1 MVSLDPDIFEQ
12 VVAVSHEAARPG
24 EYRPL
29 PDELDAGV
37 REALAS
43 LGINRLYL
51 HQADAW
57 AQAAARRH
65 AVITTP
71 SASGKSLC
79 YNLPVLD
86 ALARDDRKR
95 ALFLYPTKALTQDQ
109 VRKLQALKLPF
120 VRPGVYDGDTPTD
133 QRPAIR
139 RRANIILTNPD
150 MLHLGILPHRDTWE
164 DFFFNLEYVVV
175 DEAHTY
181 RGVFG
186 SHMAN
191 VLRRL
196 RRVCRVYGSEPVFL
210 LTTAT
215 IANPGELAES
225 LTGLEFE
232 LVERDGSPRGERQ
245 IVFWN
250 PPFIDEALGIRR
262 SVFTEAAVLFAD
274 LVAQKTRTMAFARTR
289 KGTELI
295 YKYAR
300 ERLEELRPELAGA
313 VSPYRGGYTPA
324 QRREIERSL
333 FEGELYG
340 VIATS
345 ALELGIDVG
354 GIDAV
359 ISAAFPGTV
368 ASLRQQWG
376 RAGREGSRSLAVFMA
391 GQDALDQFF
400 AAHPEELLERDVE
413 EAIVDF
419 QNEYIFAGHLG
430 AAAYEAPLGPEDE
443 ELFGPSMMLNIESLK
458 YEGKLRESNGRFIWA
473 QPGFPAAGLNLRS
486 TSADSFTI
494 VIEDTGD
501 VLGEVEAERA
511 FVFIHPGA
519 IYMHLGETYQVR
531 RLDLEGRVALVRPV
545 LADYYTQPK
554 KETSIEI
561 MDRVFL
567 RTAAGVGLSFGR
579 VIATEH
585 VVAYQKKSLSE
596 NQVLEIVELDL
607 PEQEFRTE
615 GIWFPVGDEVL
626 AGIEPPEVLGGL
638 HALEH
643 GLIAL
648 LPLFAMCDRWDIGGL
663 STEMHWQV
671 GGPAI
676 FIYDGHPGGIGITR
690 RGFDRFED
698 VAARAGRMISSCRCE
713 SGCPSC
719 IQSPKCGNL
728 NEPLS
733 KAAAALMLERM
744 TGGFHEGQAAKR
756 S

>member
-1 MVSLDPDIFEQ
+1 MVRLDPETFEQ
-12 VVAVSHEAARPG
+12 IVAVSHEAARPG
-24 EYRPL
+24 EFAGL
-29 PDELDAGV
+29 PATLDPRV
-37 REALAS
+37 REALARQ
-43 LGINRLYL
+43 GVERLYS
-51 HQADAW
+51 HQAEAY
-57 AQAAARRH
+57 AAAAAGRH
-65 AVITTP
+65 TVITTA

-79 YNLPVLD
+79 FNLPVLNE
-86 ALARDDRKR
+86 LARGNKAR
-95 ALFLYPTKALTQDQ
+95 ALYLYPTKALTQDQ
-109 VRKLQALKLPF
+109 VRKLQGLKLPF
-120 VRPGVYDGDTPTD
+120 VRPGIYDGDTPSD
-133 QRPAIR
+133 HRPEIR
-139 RRANIILTNPD
+139 KRSNILLTNPD
-150 MLHLGILPHRDTWE
+150 MLHVGILPHRDTWE
-164 DFFFNLEYVVV
+164 DFFFNLKYVVI

-191 VLRRL
+191 VMRRL
-196 RRVCRVYGSEPVFL
+196 RRVCRIYGSEPVFL

-215 IANPGELAES
+215 IANPEELAAD
-225 LTGLEFE
+225 LTGLDCE
-232 LVERDGSPRGERQ
+232 VVARDGSPRGERQ

-250 PPFIDEALGIRR
+250 PPVIDEALGLRK
-262 SVFTEAAVLFAD
+262 SVFTEAAILFAD
-274 LVAQKTRTMAFARTR
+274 LVAARTRTLVFARTR

-300 ERLEELRPELAGA
+300 ERLEEYHPELAGTIA
-313 VSPYRGGYTPA
+313 PYRGGYTPA
-324 QRREIERSL
+324 QRREIEKGL
-333 FEGELYG
+333 FEGKLLG
-340 VIATS
+340 VVSTS

-359 ISAAFPGTV
+359 VTAAFPGTV

-376 RAGREGSRSLAVFMA
+376 RAGRAAQRSLAVFMA

-400 AAHPEELLERDVE
+400 AAHPDELLERDVE
-413 EAIVDF
+413 QAIVDY

-430 AAAYEAPLGPEDE
+430 AAAFEAPLEPADE
-443 ELFGPSMMLNIESLK
+443 ELFGPSMMHAVESLK
-458 YEGKLRESNGRFIWA
+458 YEGKLRESGGRFIWA
-473 QPGFPAAGLNLRS
+473 RPGFPAADVHLRS
-486 TSADSFTI
+486 TSSDAFTI
-494 VIEDTGD
+494 VVEDTGD

-511 FVFIHPGA
+511 FVFVHPGA
-519 IYMHLGETYQVR
+519 IYMHLGATYQVR
-531 RLDLEGRVALVRPV
+531 KLDIDGRVALVRPL

-567 RTAAGVGLSFGR
+567 RSAAGVELSFGR

-585 VVAYQKKSLSE
+585 VIAYQKKSLSE
-596 NQVLEIVELDL
+596 NQVLEIVELEL

-615 GIWFPVGDEVL
+615 GIWFPVGDGLL
-626 AGIEPPEVLGGL
+626 AGIEPPELLGGL

-676 FIYDGHPGGIGITR
+676 FIYDGHPGGIGISR
-690 RGFDRFED
+690 RGFDLFEEV
-698 VAARAGRMISSCRCE
+698 VAATGKLISSCRCE

-733 KAAAALMLERM
+733 KDAAGLMLKRM
-744 TGGFHEGQAAKR
+744 GDATVSGREDQG
-756 S
+756 